1 LAVRLNKLRFQN
13 SLIQIFVLTF
23 ELKAMLKI
31 SLVYFFSLWFV
42 CNLSYGQRYHVNDS
56 VVYEASISNALNKG
70 LKIQKSINI
79 GMEYPEL
86 PYFVRNDHQFFL
98 SDQALAGKVT
108 YNNILYKNVNLQYDL
123 VRDEVLTKN
132 FNDKKII
139 LVKEKVGEFSID
151 GHLFKRLTDS
161 NPSLKIDGYYEILME
176 DKNVKLLAKRTKR
189 VKGLLSNQLSYRKEE
204 LHMEYSVRYFLNTNN
219 NYVEVKNYKQ
229 IAKILMNEQKRPK
242 INSKGMTEEASMI
255 AMVNFYTRL
264 KNEK

>member
-1 LAVRLNKLRFQN
+1 
-13 SLIQIFVLTF
+13 
-23 ELKAMLKI
+23 
-31 SLVYFFSLWFV
+31 
-42 CNLSYGQRYHVNDS
+42 
-56 VVYEASISNALNKG
+56 
-70 LKIQKSINI
+70 
-79 GMEYPEL
+79 MEYPQL

-176 DKNVKLLAKRTKR
+176 DKNVKLSK
-189 VKGLLSNQLSYRKEE
+189 
-204 LHMEYSVRYFLNTNN
+204 
-219 NYVEVKNYKQ
+219 KNK
-229 IAKILMNEQKRPK
+229 AR
-242 INSKGMTEEASMI
+242 
-255 AMVNFYTRL
+255 
-264 KNEK
+264 